1 MNWKHEKSS
10 ILERLDKKTIFKLY
24 HIEELENTEA
34 YRMQAMKKH
43 TKLLN
48 DLNNF
53 IEIKRILAD
62 NVKTLDK
69 ISDDIDQQER
79 EIERLEQLNTPT
91 FQIKKMQDNHDIKA
105 TSYNLLLE
113 LHQHNLITLWKLSR
127 YILKQ
132 FKHFSEDEIKEYN
145 LADIQASIKEQ
156 SDNIKPK
163 FIDLLKYDIKHIKD

>member
-1 MNWKHEKSS
+1 M
-10 ILERLDKKTIFKLY
+10 
-24 HIEELENTEA
+24 
-34 YRMQAMKKH
+34 
-43 TKLLN
+43 N

-53 IEIKRILAD
+53 IEVKRLLAD
-62 NVKTLDK
+62 SVKILDK
-69 ISDDIDQQER
+69 ISDDIDQQKK

-91 FQIKKMQDNHDIKA
+91 FQIKQMQDNHDIKA

-113 LHQHNLITLWKLSR
+113 LHQQNLITLWKLSR

-145 LADIQASIKEQ
+145 LADIQNSIKEQ

-163 FIDLLKYDIKHIKD
+163 FIDLVKYDIKHIKD

>member
-1 MNWKHEKSS
+1 
-10 ILERLDKKTIFKLY
+10 
-24 HIEELENTEA
+24 
-34 YRMQAMKKH
+34 MQ
-43 TKLLN
+43 LN

-53 IEIKRILAD
+53 IEIKRLIAD

-91 FQIKKMQDNHDIKA
+91 FQINQIKDNHDIKA

-113 LHQHNLITLWKLSR
+113 LQQHNLITLWKLSR

-145 LADIQASIKEQ
+145 LADIQASIKKQ

>member
-1 MNWKHEKSS
+1 
-10 ILERLDKKTIFKLY
+10 
-24 HIEELENTEA
+24 
-34 YRMQAMKKH
+34 MQAMKKH

-69 ISDDIDQQER
+69 ISDDIDEQER

-91 FQIKKMQDNHDIKA
+91 FQIKQMQDNHDIKA

-113 LHQHNLITLWKLSR
+113 LHQQNLITLWKLSR

-132 FKHFSEDEIKEYN
+132 FKHFSEDEIKEYK

-163 FIDLLKYDIKHIKD
+163 FIVLVKYDIKHIKDW

>member
-1 MNWKHEKSS
+1 
-10 ILERLDKKTIFKLY
+10 
-24 HIEELENTEA
+24 
-34 YRMQAMKKH
+34 MQAMKKH

-53 IEIKRILAD
+53 IEIKRLIAD

-91 FQIKKMQDNHDIKA
+91 FQINKIKDNHDIKA

-163 FIDLLKYDIKHIKD
+163 FIDLLKYDIKQIKDWEHEQTKPSNSNGATWIICISYCT

>member
-1 MNWKHEKSS
+1 M
-10 ILERLDKKTIFKLY
+10 ER
-24 HIEELENTEA
+24 EN
-34 YRMQAMKKH
+34 MQAMEKH

-53 IEIKRILAD
+53 IEIKRLIAD

-69 ISDDIDQQER
+69 ISDDIDEQER

-105 TSYNLLLE
+105 SSYNLLLE

-132 FKHFSEDEIKEYN
+132 FKHFSEDEIKEYKLN
-145 LADIQASIKEQ
+145 DIQNSIKEQ
-156 SDNIKPK
+156 SDKIKPK

>member
-1 MNWKHEKSS
+1 
-10 ILERLDKKTIFKLY
+10 
-24 HIEELENTEA
+24 
-34 YRMQAMKKH
+34 MQAMKKH

-62 NVKTLDK
+62 NAKTLNK
-69 ISDDIDQQER
+69 ISDDIDEQER

-91 FQIKKMQDNHDIKA
+91 FQINQIKDNHDIKA
-105 TSYNLLLE
+105 ISYNLLLE
-113 LHQHNLITLWKLSR
+113 LHQQNLITLWKLSR

-156 SDNIKPK
+156 SDKIKPK

>member
-1 MNWKHEKSS
+1 
-10 ILERLDKKTIFKLY
+10 
-24 HIEELENTEA
+24 
-34 YRMQAMKKH
+34 MQAMKKH

-69 ISDDIDQQER
+69 ISDDIDQQEK

-113 LHQHNLITLWKLSR
+113 LHQQNLITLWKLSR

-132 FKHFSEDEIKEYN
+132 FKHFSEDEIKEYKLN
-145 LADIQASIKEQ
+145 DIQENIQEQ

-163 FIDLLKYDIKHIKD
+163 FIDLVKYDIKHIKDW

>member
-1 MNWKHEKSS
+1 
-10 ILERLDKKTIFKLY
+10 
-24 HIEELENTEA
+24 
-34 YRMQAMKKH
+34 MQAMKKH

-53 IEIKRILAD
+53 IEIKRLIAD

-69 ISDDIDQQER
+69 ISDDIDEQER

-105 TSYNLLLE
+105 SSYNLLLE

-132 FKHFSEDEIKEYN
+132 FKHFSEDEIKEYKLN
-145 LADIQASIKEQ
+145 DIQNSIKEQ
-156 SDNIKPK
+156 SDKIKPK
-163 FIDLLKYDIKHIKD
+163 FIDLLKYEIKHIKD

>member
-1 MNWKHEKSS
+1 
-10 ILERLDKKTIFKLY
+10 
-24 HIEELENTEA
+24 
-34 YRMQAMKKH
+34 MKKH

-53 IEIKRILAD
+53 IEVKRLLAD
-62 NVKTLDK
+62 SVKIPDK
-69 ISDDIDQQER
+69 ISDDIDQQKK

-91 FQIKKMQDNHDIKA
+91 FQIKQMQDNHDIKA

-113 LHQHNLITLWKLSR
+113 LHQQNLITLWKLSR

-145 LADIQASIKEQ
+145 LADIQNSIKEQ

-163 FIDLLKYDIKHIKD
+163 FIDLVKYDIKHIKD

>member
-1 MNWKHEKSS
+1 
-10 ILERLDKKTIFKLY
+10 
-24 HIEELENTEA
+24 
-34 YRMQAMKKH
+34 MQAMKKH

-69 ISDDIDQQER
+69 ISDDIDQQEK

-113 LHQHNLITLWKLSR
+113 LHQQNLITLWKLSR

-132 FKHFSEDEIKEYN
+132 FKHFSEDEIQTYN
-145 LADIQASIKEQ
+145 LNNIQESIQEQ

-163 FIDLLKYDIKHIKD
+163 FIDLVKYDIKHIKDW

>member
-1 MNWKHEKSS
+1 
-10 ILERLDKKTIFKLY
+10 
-24 HIEELENTEA
+24 
-34 YRMQAMKKH
+34 MQAMEKH

-69 ISDDIDQQER
+69 ISDDIDEQER

-132 FKHFSEDEIKEYN
+132 FKYFSEDEIKEYN

-163 FIDLLKYDIKHIKD
+163 FIDLVKYDITHIKDW

>member
-1 MNWKHEKSS
+1 MQT
-10 ILERLDKKTIFKLY
+10 LE
-24 HIEELENTEA
+24 
-34 YRMQAMKKH
+34 KH

-53 IEIKRILAD
+53 IEAKRLIAD
-62 NVKTLDK
+62 NVKALDK
-69 ISDDIDQQER
+69 ISDDIDEQER
-79 EIERLEQLNTPT
+79 EIERLERLNTPT
-91 FQIKKMQDNHDIKA
+91 FQIKQMKDNHDIKA

-113 LHQHNLITLWKLSR
+113 LHQQNLITLWKLSR

-156 SDNIKPK
+156 SDKIKPK
-163 FIDLLKYDIKHIKD
+163 FIDLVKYDIKHIKD

>member
-1 MNWKHEKSS
+1 
-10 ILERLDKKTIFKLY
+10 
-24 HIEELENTEA
+24 
-34 YRMQAMKKH
+34 MQAMKKH
-43 TKLLN
+43 AKLLN

-69 ISDDIDQQER
+69 ISDDIDQQEK
-79 EIERLEQLNTPT
+79 EIEKLERLNTPT
-91 FQIKKMQDNHDIKA
+91 FQIKQIQDNHDIKA

-132 FKHFSEDEIKEYN
+132 FKHFSEDEIKEYKLN
-145 LADIQASIKEQ
+145 DIQESIQEQ

-163 FIDLLKYDIKHIKD
+163 FIDLLKYDIKHIKDW

>member
-1 MNWKHEKSS
+1 
-10 ILERLDKKTIFKLY
+10 
-24 HIEELENTEA
+24 
-34 YRMQAMKKH
+34 MQAMKKH

-69 ISDDIDQQER
+69 ISDDIDEQKR

-91 FQIKKMQDNHDIKA
+91 FQIKQMQDNHDIKA

-113 LHQHNLITLWKLSR
+113 LHQQNLITLWKLSR

-163 FIDLLKYDIKHIKD
+163 FIDLVKYDIKHIKDWEHEQTKPSNWDGASWFICISYRT

>member
-1 MNWKHEKSS
+1 
-10 ILERLDKKTIFKLY
+10 
-24 HIEELENTEA
+24 
-34 YRMQAMKKH
+34 MQAMKKH

-53 IEIKRILAD
+53 IEIKRLIAD
-62 NVKTLDK
+62 NVKKLDK
-69 ISDDIDQQER
+69 ISDDIDEQRR

-113 LHQHNLITLWKLSR
+113 LHQQNLITLWKLSR

-145 LADIQASIKEQ
+145 LADIQNSIKEQ

-163 FIDLLKYDIKHIKD
+163 FIDLVKYDIKHIKD

>member
-1 MNWKHEKSS
+1 M
-10 ILERLDKKTIFKLY
+10 
-24 HIEELENTEA
+24 
-34 YRMQAMKKH
+34 
-43 TKLLN
+43 N

-91 FQIKKMQDNHDIKA
+91 FQINQIKDNHDIKA

-113 LHQHNLITLWKLSR
+113 LHQQNLITLWKLSR

-145 LADIQASIKEQ
+145 LADIQASIKKQ

-163 FIDLLKYDIKHIKD
+163 LIDLLKYDIKRIKD

>member
-1 MNWKHEKSS
+1 
-10 ILERLDKKTIFKLY
+10 
-24 HIEELENTEA
+24 
-34 YRMQAMKKH
+34 MQAMKKH

-53 IEIKRILAD
+53 IEIKRLIAD

-69 ISDDIDQQER
+69 ISDDIDQQEK
-79 EIERLEQLNTPT
+79 EIKILEQLNTPT

-156 SDNIKPK
+156 SDKIKPK
-163 FIDLLKYDIKHIKD
+163 FIDLLKYDIEHIKDW